1 MTAALSL
8 GEPERRQRRVLGISC
23 LSAVIEEI
31 GRDGFAG
38 RLLDLLDYNIG
49 ADHCAIFQL
58 KDYELTEVAFACND
72 DAAAVPKSDL
82 TPYDVK
88 RQLSQT
94 RLPSA
99 RVEMCSIAGA
109 NEPLLNGSHKRQ
121 RIMICAQKPQAAY
134 CLRILRLPHRERIS
148 DGQMDHLRELADL
161 LISLVVQHV
170 ELLVRKPNLTP
181 ALTSLG
187 EIQECITSATDL
199 SRREGEVCARILY
212 GYSSCGIALDL
223 GIGKETV
230 MTYRKR
236 SYQRLGIGSQRELLM
251 WYLALWSSLHG
262 RTGASDAALL
272 PEVKLNT
279 RARGKLP
286 LIAAIPAVSA
296 LA

>member
-8 GEPERRQRRVLGISC
+8 GETERRQRRVFGISC
-23 LSAVIEEI
+23 FSAVIEEI
-31 GRDGFAG
+31 GREGFAD
-38 RLLDLLDYNIG
+38 RLLDFLDCTVG

-58 KDYELTEVAFACND
+58 RDHELTEVGSACHSG
-72 DAAAVPKSDL
+72 AAAMSKSDL

-88 RQLSQT
+88 RQQSQT

-99 RVEMCSIAGA
+99 RVDVCNIADA
-109 NEPLLNGSHKRQ
+109 NEARLDGLHKRQ
-121 RIMICAQKPQAAY
+121 RIMICAQKPKAFY
-134 CLRILRLPHRERIS
+134 CLRILRLAHRGRIP
-148 DGQMDHLRELADL
+148 DGKMDHLREIADL
-161 LISLVVQHV
+161 LVSLVAQHI
-170 ELLVRKPNLTP
+170 ELQVRKPNLTP
-181 ALTSLG
+181 ALTSLD
-187 EIQECITSATDL
+187 EIQECISSATDL

-251 WYLALWSSLHG
+251 WYLALWSALRG
-262 RTGASDAALL
+262 RTGANDVDLL
-272 PEVKLNT
+272 THTELNS
-279 RARGKLP
+279 RIRSKLP
-286 LIAAIPAVSA
+286 RVAAIPAVPA